1 MAGEEK
7 QARKV
12 VAKDKRNTK
21 LSQFGR
27 EVVEL
32 EVGLHI
38 FLQDNKTQLFDI
50 EAKVIRVSEGGRRAY
65 VQGKNRGGRVET
77 FLRNRRFM
85 IVDPKFRVGSEAAMA
100 TGELEICSD
109 SCLPLKQLSRKAR
122 SAFMRTKTLVS
133 SILKR
138 SLALVTRAPGPMARR
153 PRRYAVSWTTV
164 VTQ

>member
-1 MAGEEK
+1 MYEVVAGEEK

-50 EAKVIRVSEGGRRAY
+50 EAKVIRGQAAIKRPTTGWPTQWTSP
-65 VQGKNRGGRVET
+65 QTCQKT
-77 FLRNRRFM
+77 FRSY
-85 IVDPKFRVGSEAAMA
+85 DC
-100 TGELEICSD
+100 TLEPVC
-109 SCLPLKQLSRKAR
+109 
-122 SAFMRTKTLVS
+122 
-133 SILKR
+133 
-138 SLALVTRAPGPMARR
+138 
-153 PRRYAVSWTTV
+153 
-164 VTQ
+164 